1 MQLLL
6 CGLIIVNSLQGSI
19 IGAKTADAPVEEVN
33 INAGDP
39 FILSFGYSGPVLD
52 VSDSLT
58 MDGKV
63 FVADNIRTFKQ
74 LDRLL
79 FSEVLEQDS
88 GEYHISV
95 NGNGVHFIKIIKL
108 SG

>member
-6 CGLIIVNSLQGSI
+6 CGLITAISLQAI
-19 IGAKTADAPVEEVN
+19 IGAETTDIPVETVSVSE
-33 INAGDP
+33 GDP

-52 VSDSLT
+52 ISVDVT
-58 MDGKV
+58 KDGKI
-63 FVADNIRTFKQ
+63 FVADNTRIFKQ

-88 GEYHISV
+88 GEYHISI
-95 NGNGVHFIKIIKL
+95 NGNGVHFTKTIKL